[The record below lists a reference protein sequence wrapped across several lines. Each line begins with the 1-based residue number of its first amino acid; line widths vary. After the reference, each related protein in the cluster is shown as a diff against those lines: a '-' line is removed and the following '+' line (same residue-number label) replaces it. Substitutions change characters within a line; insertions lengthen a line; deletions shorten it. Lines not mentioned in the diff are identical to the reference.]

1 MKLKSWFKPTY
12 SSCCWRGFHCEKMEK
27 FPIIWNATVCC
38 RSQQIWH
45 VVWMGLSNRRI
56 LTDWPQNEWA
66 GRERWSSGSGR
77 RLMFQRSWVWLSAP
91 YTGWTFFTFI
101 CCKYCNV
108 SLKRPKIKQKRGW
121 PIFLLKTIIL
131 TDWPENELKR
141 MQTYSVGTGR
151 SEKAENMSPTS
162 SRSRSSV
169 TPWQWNWER
178 WRKDE
183 WERESEREWEKEN
196 DDKIMNS
203 TTTT

>member
-141 MQTYSVGTGR
+141 MQTYSVGTEAYVWKGWKYVADELEIEIECDTLTMKLRKVEKGR
-151 SEKAENMSPTS
+151 M
-162 SRSRSSV
+162 R
-169 TPWQWNWER
+169 
-178 WRKDE
+178 
-183 WERESEREWEKEN
+183 EREWEKEN

>member
-131 TDWPENELKR
+131 TDWPENEVKR
-141 MQTYSVGTGR
+141 MQTYYVGTEAYVWKGWKYVADELEIEIECDTLTMKLRKVEKGR
-151 SEKAENMSPTS
+151 M
-162 SRSRSSV
+162 R
-169 TPWQWNWER
+169 
-178 WRKDE
+178 
-183 WERESEREWEKEN
+183 EREWERVREREWW
-196 DDKIMNS
+196 
-203 TTTT
+203 

>member
-91 YTGWTFFTFI
+91 YTGWTEAYVWKGW
-101 CCKYCNV
+101 KYVADELEIEIECD
-108 SLKRPKIKQKRGW
+108 
-121 PIFLLKTIIL
+121 TL
-131 TDWPENELKR
+131 TMKLRKVEKGR
-141 MQTYSVGTGR
+141 MR
-151 SEKAENMSPTS
+151 
-162 SRSRSSV
+162 
-169 TPWQWNWER
+169 
-178 WRKDE
+178 
-183 WERESEREWEKEN
+183 EREWERVREREWW
-196 DDKIMNS
+196 
-203 TTTT
+203 